1 MSKALVIWNSGLS
14 FLLVILY
21 GWMLAVHGDKPII
34 ERRITS
40 LEQQTDKIIFG
51 MQLPKDTAAIVI
63 NNYITK

>member
-1 MSKALVIWNSGLS
+1 MNRAVIIWNASLS

-21 GWMLAVHGDKPII
+21 GWMLAVHGDKPVM